1 LLVILLGGQLISK
14 EKPTVKSYLFK
25 EHQEPNMEGN
35 AFNLT
40 TLEAD
45 LCEFEARLF
54 YIVSSRPATVSETLS
69 KKKKKNKQTCKP
81 L

>member
-1 LLVILLGGQLISK
+1 
-14 EKPTVKSYLFK
+14 
-25 EHQEPNMEGN
+25 MEGN

-69 KKKKKNKQTCKP
+69 KKKKKKQTNMQAP
-81 L
+81 LNNNNSRKNKD